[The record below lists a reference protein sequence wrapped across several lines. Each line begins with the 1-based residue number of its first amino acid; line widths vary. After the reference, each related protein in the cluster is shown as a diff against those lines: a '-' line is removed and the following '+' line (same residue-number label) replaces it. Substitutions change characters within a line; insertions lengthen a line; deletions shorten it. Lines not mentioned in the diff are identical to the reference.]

1 VAGLAAAMAADVQQL
16 TSCPPAAAG
25 EVLYWD
31 LVSEQV
37 VGRFKAHAGVVTS
50 LAVHPQGELLL
61 TCATDGLV
69 KVWRQEGQQE

>member
-1 VAGLAAAMAADVQQL
+1 MPAQH
-16 TSCPPAAAG
+16 TSKPDPGRPLAAAG

-37 VGRFKAHAGVVTS
+37 VARFRAHTGVVTS

-61 TCATDGLV
+61 TCGTDGLV
-69 KVWRQEGQQE
+69 KVWGRGERQE